1 MSDLERVEGVVVVA
15 PPQRK
20 YRNTVPDMHR
30 GSIDTRIMWLWNQR
44 WGTVQMV
51 WQQSPDML
59 DKTAATLLLQAILA
73 KDLESIAL
81 VLQRIE
87 GGALEDQELLE
98 REPDTDE
105 PAPI

>member
-1 MSDLERVEGVVVVA
+1 MTELQRAQGVLVTA
-15 PPQRK
+15 PQRK
-20 YRNTVPDMHR
+20 YRNTIPPQHR

-59 DKTAATLLLQAILA
+59 DKTAATLMLQAILA
-73 KDLESIAL
+73 KDLESISL

-98 REPDTDE
+98 REPDEDDD